1 MIFTTLL
8 NIAIFQGIVL
18 GLIILK
24 APLFRSKANKYLAY
38 AIFTLSL
45 LLLNLVLE
53 TAALYG
59 VMPLLHIIDNIEWA
73 FVFPVFIFLFVIH
86 QVDHPIRHSKKIRWL
101 FVPFLYSAVIN
112 SIYDADDVVHL
123 FEIPNSIK
131 TIMET
136 LKGWSFFI
144 VLLFIPFMSIYTYR
158 FIKFSKDRKEKKW
171 LIFLWSL
178 AFTIMFCWVIAIL
191 VILFFEYDVSYFMSV
206 LALFSTLLIH
216 FTSYYGIFKYRLAS
230 DQEGIAALLNK
241 TMPVYVEDFPEAII
255 LKKECE
261 GANLELLTKENPYF
275 KKLEILCEVHQ
286 IYRDSTLN
294 REKVAEKLGISAGY
308 VSQLVN
314 AITEDNFA
322 NYINSYRVEAV
333 KKMILDAEYERYSLL
348 AMGLESGFTSKTTFH
363 NAFKKATGMTP
374 NTYRNNNK

>member
-53 TAALYG
+53 TVELYS
-59 VMPLLHIIDNIEWA
+59 VMPLLHIVDDIEWA
-73 FVFPVFIFLFVIH
+73 FAFPVFIFLFVIN
-86 QVDHPIRHSKKIRWL
+86 QVDHPIRHSRKIRWL

-112 SIYDADDVVHL
+112 SIYDADDIAHL

-136 LKGWSFFI
+136 LNSLSFFM
-144 VLLFIPFMSIYTYR
+144 VLLFIPFMAIYTYR
-158 FIKFSKDRKEKKW
+158 FIKFSKDRQEKKW
-171 LIFLWSL
+171 LTFLWSL
-178 AFTIMFCWVIAIL
+178 AFTIMLSWVTAIL

-216 FTSYYGIFKYRLAS
+216 FTSYYGVFKYKLAS

-241 TMPVYVEDFPEAII
+241 TIPSYEVDFFHEDI
-255 LKKECE
+255 LKKGREV
-261 GANLELLTKENPYF
+261 NNFELLTKENPYF
-275 KKLEILCEVHQ
+275 KKLEMLCEVHQ
-286 IYRDSTLN
+286 IYRDTTLN

-314 AITEDNFA
+314 AITGDNFA
-322 NYINSYRVEAV
+322 NYINNYRVEAV
-333 KKMILDAEYERYSLL
+333 KKMILDPEYERYSLL

-363 NAFKKATGMTP
+363 NAFKKATGITP
-374 NTYRNNNK
+374 NTYRNTNK